1 MDRSEGWVSRQQ
13 RATLLTTVQRA
24 FVSIPA
30 RRDVPDWRYAT
41 GGEGGYFRH
50 LGISATAKG
59 FIAIWVPGPTFSF
72 PI

>member
-1 MDRSEGWVSRQQ
+1 M
-13 RATLLTTVQRA
+13 
-24 FVSIPA
+24 
-30 RRDVPDWRYAT
+30 
-41 GGEGGYFRH
+41 GGTRPEKVDPRH